1 MATNLQQ
8 EFCKLRDT
16 YIEKQFG
23 RLNEMQR
30 AAVFTTSGPLLILA
44 GAGSGKTTVLVNRIA
59 NLIRFGSAHGSSWT
73 PREVTEDD
81 VKALRTALMTGTDA
95 PSWLDGMLRKDAVR
109 SWNVMAITFT
119 NKAAGELKER
129 LRNMLGGEEGDE
141 VFASTFHS
149 ACVRILRRWAE
160 EIGYPRS
167 FTIYDTDDSQRV
179 MKTVYK
185 ELSVD
190 DKFFPVKSAI
200 NQMSRWKDQLVSP
213 AEALQTPAKDTK
225 GALAARVYAAY
236 EKKLKEAGAFDFD
249 DLIYQ
254 TVQLLAEHKE
264 ARDFYQNKYRYLL
277 VDEYQDT
284 SVAQFRL
291 VSLLTGPEKN
301 ICVVG
306 DDDQSIYRFRGAT
319 IENIL
324 NFERVYPGTKTI
336 RLEQHYRSTSNIL
349 NAANCVIQHNTERK
363 GKTLWTQNGEGDKVQ
378 VYTAE
383 NEQDEASHIAD
394 IIGQH
399 LREGGHLADHA
410 VLYRM
415 NAQSAPLES
424 YFTRAGIPHKIVGG
438 QRFNDRKEVKD
449 IHSYMS
455 IVANPR
461 DDVRLRRIIN
471 EPARKIGATTIDV
484 IADLA
489 GQEGVSM
496 LEIIRH
502 ADQYAKLSRAIA
514 PLYKFYQIYERLQ
527 DSLENK
533 TLDEFASDVI
543 EITGYKAMLEAD
555 AAKGHED
562 AADRLQN
569 LGQLVNNV
577 KNYCDQQ
584 GEEASLEGYLED
596 IALISDIDNYNESA
610 DQVVLMTI
618 HSAKGLEFPYV
629 FLIGMEEGV
638 FPSEMSKYSEA
649 DLEEERR
656 LAYVGITRAKKE
668 LYISN
673 SVTRMLYGRTQRNE
687 PSRFLREIEPEY
699 LEETRSPVLE
709 QRSRL
714 GGWGSSYSDTVPG
727 GASGYSGASGWGR
740 GSASYGSYGGSTGY
754 GNHSGYLNRE
764 YNAGESRGFGSG
776 YAGRGSSSSGYGS
789 SYGGSHSGSVGGSGG
804 FGSGYSRP
812 ATPETPAKQ
821 INFTGTPAAKT
832 NANTTKH
839 YEPGDVVEHK
849 VFGRGT
855 VVAVK
860 PAAGDQIVE
869 IRFEKVGIKK
879 TMANF
884 APLTKITEE

>member
-1 MATNLQQ
+1 MAIDLRQ
-8 EFCKLRDT
+8 EFCALRDT

-23 RLNEMQR
+23 RLNAMQR
-30 AAVFTTSGPLLILA
+30 EAVFTTNGPLLILA

-59 NLIRFGSAHGSSWT
+59 NLIRFGAAHGSQWV

-81 VKALRTALMTGTDA
+81 VKALRMAIMTNTDA
-95 PSWLDGMLRKDAVR
+95 PFWLDGMLRKDAVR

-167 FTIYDTDDSQRV
+167 FTIYDTDDAQRV
-179 MKTVYK
+179 MKSVYK
-185 ELSVD
+185 ELSID

-213 AEALQTPAKDTK
+213 EEALRTPARDTK
-225 GALAARVYAAY
+225 GALAAKVYAAY
-236 EKKLKEAGAFDFD
+236 EKKLKDAGAFDFD

-254 TVQLLAEHKE
+254 TVQLLAGHEE
-264 ARDFYQNKYRYLL
+264 VRQFYQNKYRYLL

-324 NFERVYPGTKTI
+324 NFERIYPGTKTI
-336 RLEQHYRSTSNIL
+336 RLEQNYRSTSNIL
-349 NAANCVIQHNTERK
+349 NAANCVIQNNTERK
-363 GKTLWTQNGEGDKVQ
+363 GKTLWTKNGEGDKVQ

-383 NEQDEASHIAD
+383 NEQDEAMHIAD
-394 IIGQH
+394 VIGQH
-399 LREGGHLADHA
+399 LKEGGHLADHA

-415 NAQSAPLES
+415 NAQSAPIES

-455 IVANPR
+455 IVANAR

-471 EPARKIGATTIDV
+471 EPARKIGNTTVEV

-489 GQEGVSM
+489 AQENTSM
-496 LEIIRH
+496 LEIISH
-502 ADQYAKLSRAIA
+502 ADQYARLSRSIM
-514 PLYKFYQIYERLQ
+514 PILKFWQIYEKLQ
-527 DSLENK
+527 ESLETR

-543 EITGYKAMLEAD
+543 ELSGYKAMLEQEI
-555 AAKGHED
+555 AKGHED

-577 KNYCDQQ
+577 KNYCDQH
-584 GEEASLEGYLED
+584 GEEATLEGYLED
-596 IALISDIDNYNESA
+596 IALISDIDSYNESS

-638 FPSEMSKYSEA
+638 FPSEMSKYSEE

-656 LAYVGITRAKKE
+656 LAYVGITRAKKD

-687 PSRFLREIEPEY
+687 PSRFLREIESEY
-699 LEETRSPVLE
+699 IEETRSPALE
-709 QRSRL
+709 RRSQL
-714 GGWGSSYSDTVPG
+714 GGWGSAYSDTVPG

-740 GSASYGSYGGSTGY
+740 SRSGGSGS
-754 GNHSGYLNRE
+754 GSRSGYLNAE
-764 YNAGESRGFGSG
+764 YNGGSRGFGAD
-776 YAGRGSSSSGYGS
+776 YAGRGASGPAS
-789 SYGGSHSGSVGGSGG
+789 ADSRSRSGG
-804 FGSGYSRP
+804 FGSGYGRAAAP
-812 ATPETPAKQ
+812 KAPAKPVQ
-821 INFTGTPAAKT
+821 FTGAPAAKPAAST
-832 NANTTKH
+832 PKH
-839 YEPGDVVEHK
+839 YEPGDIVEHK
-849 VFGRGT
+849 VFGRGK
-855 VVAVK
+855 VLKVK

-869 IRFEKVGIKK
+869 INFEKVGVKK